1 MQMCQQGLTFTVQ
14 VKSEQTVAVQGA
26 CVAARRARDTALP
39 QDSKQTVTPVLITGE
54 GQTTPNIEN
63 K

>member
-1 MQMCQQGLTFTVQ
+1 MCQQGLTFTVQ
-14 VKSEQTVAVQGA
+14 VKSEQTVGVSGP
-26 CVAARRARDTALP
+26 VWLHVIRGHAREALP

-54 GQTTPNIEN
+54 GQTTPDMEN